1 VRARPFAV
9 QLSTLERLVKYNE
22 FRATSLIVDRLRKKS
37 ELRRSQS
44 QTKVGARMRI
54 ASARL
59 RMERAAMATLKVI
72 HSEGLSPTINRPARA
87 AAVAKLEAIARMPI
101 TCVAAAPMFP
111 PTPPNDQR
119 LERSAVGAVAT
130 INAER
135 TLRESHVRHIQAAV
149 RKMRAR
155 RRVSLDMH
163 ASLQAKMR
171 DRLFLESEAMRAAG
185 LLQRAWLSALA
196 QRTEMEVQ
204 VEVHDAAQA
213 VERNA
218 LMRGLRKR
226 QNWAAELVVCN
237 MKAWLEH
244 RRHVQAEL
252 HGWLWKERQ
261 ATRGGLLKHGF
272 KAAGVRWR
280 RRYFHIRHACL
291 CYDSAKGDSNG
302 PIGVKIP
309 LRFVT
314 WVALV
319 AGCVFRVDLTQG
331 RDNAEADPPPSSL
344 RLRADSETE
353 AAVLKPI
360 SHPATNPTYPY
371 FTPTRPIFGWLVCF
385 GSLIFLSSG
394 QPLSRK
400 LRC

>member
-1 VRARPFAV
+1 MWFSPAACSSPAGLLWRASTNPIYGFQATAIRLQRAYRRRLRCRAAHAASALNDRDAQKERAVRARPFAV

-204 VEVHDAAQA
+204 VEVHDAAQV
-213 VERNA
+213 VERLAFAISILA
-218 LMRGLRKR
+218 LGLTLTLTLT
-226 QNWAAELVVCN
+226 LVLN
-237 MKAWLEH
+237 SAL
-244 RRHVQAEL
+244 RRL
-252 HGWLWKERQ
+252 SS
-261 ATRGGLLKHGF
+261 ATR
-272 KAAGVRWR
+272 
-280 RRYFHIRHACL
+280 
-291 CYDSAKGDSNG
+291 
-302 PIGVKIP
+302 
-309 LRFVT
+309 
-314 WVALV
+314 
-319 AGCVFRVDLTQG
+319 
-331 RDNAEADPPPSSL
+331 
-344 RLRADSETE
+344 
-353 AAVLKPI
+353 
-360 SHPATNPTYPY
+360 
-371 FTPTRPIFGWLVCF
+371 
-385 GSLIFLSSG
+385 
-394 QPLSRK
+394 
-400 LRC
+400 